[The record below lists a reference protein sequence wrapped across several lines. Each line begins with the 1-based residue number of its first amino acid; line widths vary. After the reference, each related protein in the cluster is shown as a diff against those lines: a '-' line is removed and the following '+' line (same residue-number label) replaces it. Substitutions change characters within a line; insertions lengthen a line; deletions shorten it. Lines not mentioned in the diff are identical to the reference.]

1 MMLAGAGVLVDAREY
16 PVEAPMYLA
25 EYWPQLL
32 LAWSI
37 QAMGILSP
45 GPSVAL
51 ILGVAT
57 SRGRLPSVVTAFGV
71 ACGSIVLSV
80 ATVAGVTA
88 ILAQVA
94 ELMTVLRIVGAAY
107 LAWLAWKAFHN
118 AVSTPK
124 LVVQQVG
131 RESIWRTG
139 LAGFALQI
147 SNPKAIMFWLAI
159 ASVGGVSDAP
169 LPVVALFVAV
179 AFLNSFLG
187 HGGYALLLSSAP
199 VRGAYAQAR
208 RLIEAGLGCF
218 FLFASVK
225 LATARF

>member
-1 MMLAGAGVLVDAREY
+1 MAD
-16 PVEAPMYLA
+16 YL
-25 EYWPQLL
+25 PQLI

-57 SRGRLPSVVTAFGV
+57 TRGRLASLVTAFGV

-94 ELMTVLRIVGAAY
+94 ELMNALRWAGAAY
-107 LAWLAWKAFHN
+107 LAWLAFKAFRN
-118 AVSTPK
+118 AASTPRLTVDK
-124 LVVQQVG
+124 VG
-131 RESIWRTG
+131 RESAWRTG
-139 LAGFALQI
+139 LAGFMLQI

-159 ASVGGVSDAP
+159 ASVGGVGDAP

-187 HGGYALLLSSAP
+187 HGAYALLLSSAP
-199 VRGAYAQAR
+199 ARAAYQRAR
-208 RLIEAGLGCF
+208 RWIEGGLGCF
-218 FLFASVK
+218 FLFAGFK
-225 LATARF
+225 LATARL

>member
-1 MMLAGAGVLVDAREY
+1 MGAILQMTEY
-16 PVEAPMYLA
+16 L
-25 EYWPQLL
+25 PQLL

-57 SRGRLPSVVTAFGV
+57 SRGRLPSLVTAFGV

-88 ILAQVA
+88 ILSQVA
-94 ELMTVLRIVGAAY
+94 EVMTVLRWAGAAY
-107 LAWLAWKAFHN
+107 LIWLAFKAFRK
-118 AVSTPK
+118 AASPPK
-124 LVVQQVG
+124 LMVEQVG

-139 LAGFALQI
+139 LAGFVLQI

-159 ASVGGVSDAP
+159 ASVGGVGDAP
-169 LPVVALFVAV
+169 LPVVALFVTV
-179 AFLNSFLG
+179 AFINSFLG
-187 HGGYALLLSSAP
+187 HGAYALILSSAP
-199 VRGAYAQAR
+199 ARGAYGRALR
-208 RLIEAGLGCF
+208 YVEAGLGCF
-218 FLFASVK
+218 FLFAGFK
-225 LATARF
+225 LATTRL

>member
-1 MMLAGAGVLVDAREY
+1 MHI
-16 PVEAPMYLA
+16 A
-25 EYWPQLL
+25 EYLPQLL

-71 ACGSIVLSV
+71 ACGSIVLAV
-80 ATVAGVTA
+80 ATVVGVTA

-94 ELMTVLRIVGAAY
+94 ELMTVLRVAGAAY
-107 LAWLAWKAFHN
+107 LAWLALKAFRN
-118 AVSTPK
+118 AASTPK
-124 LVVQQVG
+124 LVVDRIG
-131 RESIWRTG
+131 RESAWRTG
-139 LAGFALQI
+139 LAGFVLQI

-159 ASVGGVSDAP
+159 AGVGGVGEAP

-179 AFLNSFLG
+179 AFSNSFLG
-187 HGGYALLLSSAP
+187 HAGYALLLSSGP
-199 VRGAYAQAR
+199 VRVAYVRAR
-208 RLIEAGLGCF
+208 RWIEAGLGCF

-225 LATARF
+225 LATARL

>member
-1 MMLAGAGVLVDAREY
+1 MH
-16 PVEAPMYLA
+16 LA
-25 EYWPQLL
+25 EYLPQLL

-71 ACGSIVLSV
+71 ACGSIVLAV

-94 ELMTVLRIVGAAY
+94 ELMTVLRFVGAAY
-107 LAWLAWKAFHN
+107 LCWLALKAFRN
-118 AVSTPK
+118 AASTPK
-124 LVVQQVG
+124 LVVGRVG
-131 RESIWRTG
+131 HESVWRTG
-139 LAGFALQI
+139 LAGFVLQI

-159 ASVGGVSDAP
+159 ASVGGVGDAP
-169 LPVVALFVAV
+169 LPVVALFVVV
-179 AFLNSFLG
+179 AFVNSFLG

-199 VRGAYAQAR
+199 VRAAYVRAR
-208 RLIEAGLGCF
+208 RWIEAGLGCF
-218 FLFASVK
+218 FLFAGFK
-225 LATARF
+225 LATARL

>member
-1 MMLAGAGVLVDAREY
+1 MHITEY
-16 PVEAPMYLA
+16 L
-25 EYWPQLL
+25 PQLL

-88 ILAQVA
+88 VLAQVA
-94 ELMTVLRIVGAAY
+94 ELMTVLRIVRAAY
-107 LAWLAWKAFHN
+107 LAWLAWKAFRN
-118 AVSTPK
+118 ATSTPR
-124 LVVQQVG
+124 LVIERVG
-131 RESIWRTG
+131 RENVWRTG
-139 LAGFALQI
+139 LAGFVLQI

-159 ASVGGVSDAP
+159 ASVGGVGDAP

-179 AFLNSFLG
+179 AFVNSFLG
-187 HGGYALLLSSAP
+187 HGGYALLLSSTP
-199 VRGAYAQAR
+199 VRGAYVRAR
-208 RLIEAGLGCF
+208 RWIETGLGCF
-218 FLFASVK
+218 FLFASFK
-225 LATARF
+225 LATTRL

>member
-1 MMLAGAGVLVDAREY
+1 MH
-16 PVEAPMYLA
+16 LA

-94 ELMTVLRIVGAAY
+94 ELMTVLRIAGAAY
-107 LAWLAWKAFHN
+107 LAWLALKAFRN
-118 AVSTPK
+118 AASTPK
-124 LVVQQVG
+124 LVVEQIG
-131 RESIWRTG
+131 RESVWRTG
-139 LAGFALQI
+139 LAGFVLQI

-159 ASVGGVSDAP
+159 ASVGGVGDAP
-169 LPVVALFVAV
+169 LPVVVLFVTV
-179 AFLNSFLG
+179 AFVNSFLG

-199 VRGAYAQAR
+199 VRSAYVRAR
-208 RLIEAGLGCF
+208 RWIEAGLGCF
-218 FLFASVK
+218 FLFASFK
-225 LATARF
+225 LATARL